1 MTAVLFFALF
11 FLPLAEAPAW
21 GYDAL
26 RLPVALTWAAAAL
39 AAASRA
45 GRVTSGAPGAALG
58 ALVGVHFLSLA
69 AAVAPAE
76 GARPILTLA
85 AGWAAFAAAGALS
98 PEAAPRGTLRA
109 IPAAGMALAGTA
121 LVQVA
126 LGLPPAALEGNTN
139 YAGALAAILLPP
151 AATFA
156 LRPGPGRAACAAAAA
171 ALALVLALT
180 GSRGGLAGA
189 SAGLAAAAAALAGA
203 RGRRATAALAAAA
216 LALPILPAVAR
227 PGAYLSEERLA
238 TGRVVRLEIWK
249 GAGRLVSDRPLL
261 GAGAGNFAAAF
272 PPYRGEAEF
281 RFHHA
286 ASGPAFVEVEDA
298 HSSWVQVAAETG
310 IPGFLAWVALAVAAA
325 RLWLRRLRAAPAGS
339 DERFFA
345 AGLGGGAAAYL
356 AAGLFNTL
364 TAHVSHTVLFGGLL
378 GLLADRT
385 LQGGRARAAARA
397 GAAACLAG
405 ALVAAGLAAREAA
418 LAAAARE
425 PDPAARERL
434 LDRAAGIP
442 PGHWRTDYLRGKL
455 YAATGRFGEAA
466 EAFRRTLRRRPAQLD
481 VLNSLAVAILR
492 GGGDAR
498 EAEAALARAI
508 GIAPYAPTAYF
519 NLGLLEL
526 GRGRPEEAR
535 RRFEAVLARRPDH
548 GAAHYYLGS
557 TLLGTP
563 EAARAHFRRARQAG
577 FDVAG
582 ALRRERPALAEDP
595 AWAEFFR

>member
-58 ALVGVHFLSLA
+58 ALVGGHFLSLA

-109 IPAAGMALAGTA
+109 IPAAGMAVAGTA

-171 ALALVLALT
+171 ARALVLALT
-180 GSRGGLAGA
+180 GSRGG
-189 SAGLAAAAAALAGA
+189 LAGA

-249 GAGRLVSDRPLL
+249 GAGRVVSDRPLL

-325 RLWLRRLRAAPAGS
+325 RPRRAPTSASSRRDSGAAPRPTWRRACSTPSPLTFPTRSSSAASWACWPTGRSREGAPGPRRGPGRPPAWRAPSWPRAWPRGRPRSRPPRASRTRPPGSACSIGPRGSPRGTGGRTTCAGNS
-339 DERFFA
+339 TPRR
-345 AGLGGGAAAYL
+345 AGLG
-356 AAGLFNTL
+356 
-364 TAHVSHTVLFGGLL
+364 
-378 GLLADRT
+378 R
-385 LQGGRARAAARA
+385 
-397 GAAACLAG
+397 
-405 ALVAAGLAAREAA
+405 
-418 LAAAARE
+418 
-425 PDPAARERL
+425 
-434 LDRAAGIP
+434 
-442 PGHWRTDYLRGKL
+442 
-455 YAATGRFGEAA
+455 
-466 EAFRRTLRRRPAQLD
+466 RRRPAQLD